1 MSDQSVGPHG
11 HGRLLLLFPASMV
24 NEYHGE
30 PRLDTGDVAFLESG
44 PPQILQA
51 FRLHET
57 WGRRSLDWHRT
68 LAVELVQD
76 QALLQGKIYPW
87 VEYYIAFELDPEEAA
102 LLFVQVLWWRFL
114 RSDAEAL
121 AVLVRRQV
129 KAYKE
134 LCGPKVNI
142 HNEHVGA
149 TTSNPEVLIPGL
161 KELVQTDHEQQ
172 CTEWNLELRNFF
184 CLESPSATVNE
195 NTAVSIL
202 QHMRLVSR
210 KTYRSRLFMDAFK
223 KSGLSDT
230 LAILTDPLTRREVN
244 FPHIQRSNRKHHWR
258 EFFGELHDRFTPPQ
272 AQPAAMPPKPSGK
285 LQERI
290 NVTMF
295 FTEIM
300 ADERFL
306 LSMNS
311 SAQNVYF
318 LSSLENWQSDFVN
331 WVGPTIRSMAVHCLP
346 PVETWAADLLFR
358 DICQAQVSALSP
370 CAKPGWP
377 LAKDVLLE
385 AQRERQQMK
394 KVNQHAHR
402 PVSFAPLPLAATE
415 KSTKGSPSAGRQ
427 VKRKALGSKTPRNI
441 QPDFLSYDEAVVE
454 QKKGQGCP
462 RCAGKAKDALDRC
475 VRTISRKRCSTA
487 ELELMRDALLTCAA
501 PNDIYMTPAGST
513 LHPKVL
519 NPDRLRFLELAP
531 RKTVKDTCGKDVTL
545 VEEEE
550 TCFLIGGV
558 EFWPFDDETLDALR
572 EGHDLVATY
581 AKAASR
587 TTKMQL
593 GGTLIPLG
601 NRLAKG
607 GSPGDGYGP
616 YACQTAEDSAGV
628 KALFA
633 AARDSDSIL
642 TAVGS
647 MAPDVVREIKE
658 RKKASGLNNMG
669 RTGMNSFYCWE
680 YAAPL
685 HKDEDDRW
693 SLCCQLWKDGCQA
706 DEYNFAYAEWGV
718 YIRTQAN
725 CVWFFNP
732 HHLHGTI
739 LPRQSSVDTA
749 ISRGTLATVRCK
761 DLEKAR
767 VYESARQSYN
777 SCVAFWDSYS
787 AA

>member
-1 MSDQSVGPHG
+1 MSDQSVGPHSR
-11 HGRLLLLFPASMV
+11 GRLLLLFPASMV

-87 VEYYIAFELDPEEAA
+87 VEYCIAFELDPEEAA
-102 LLFVQVLWWRFL
+102 LLFVQVLWWRYL
-114 RSDAEAL
+114 RSDAEVL
-121 AVLVRRQV
+121 VVLVRRQV
-129 KAYKE
+129 KAYKVGCSTLSSWYSPHSEQE
-134 LCGPKVNI
+134 LCGPKVNM

-149 TTSNPEVLIPGL
+149 TTSNPEVVIPGS

-195 NTAVSIL
+195 NTAVSHSATHVFGLEEDL
-202 QHMRLVSR
+202 QVPLVHGCIQGPACR
-210 KTYRSRLFMDAFK
+210 NATE
-223 KSGLSDT
+223 
-230 LAILTDPLTRREVN
+230 AIW
-244 FPHIQRSNRKHHWR
+244 Q
-258 EFFGELHDRFTPPQ
+258 
-272 AQPAAMPPKPSGK
+272 
-285 LQERI
+285 
-290 NVTMF
+290 
-295 FTEIM
+295 EIM

-462 RCAGKAKDALDRC
+462 RCAGKAKDTLDRC

-487 ELELMRDALLTCAA
+487 ELELMQDALLTCAA
-501 PNDIYMTPAGST
+501 PNNIYMTPAGST

-531 RKTVKDTCGKDVTL
+531 HKTVKDTCGKDVTL

-607 GSPGDGYGP
+607 RSPGDGYGP

-633 AARDSDSIL
+633 AAR
-642 TAVGS
+642 VGLRQH
-647 MAPDVVREIKE
+647 PDCG
-658 RKKASGLNNMG
+658 RKYGSGCGPGNQGAQEGLNNMG

-680 YAAPL
+680 YAALL
-685 HKDEDDRW
+685 HKDEDNRW

-725 CVWFFNP
+725 CSSIPTISMGQFSLDNP
-732 HHLHGTI
+732 PWTRLFPAE
-739 LPRQSSVDTA
+739 LSPP
-749 ISRGTLATVRCK
+749 
-761 DLEKAR
+761 R